1 MQSCAATAQSLHLT
15 SVTGKTFFLE
25 FACNLR
31 SHCFGEGT
39 RVEHFLNFGG
49 FCSTL
54 RAARVEFI
62 GSGRTFFRF
71 WRPHESNLESQ
82 VDKNQTFTPVFVYFR
97 GPRTTISESQ
107 VDKIHTFLPVF
118 VYFQSHAPKFARNY
132 QRCYK
137 DYVKSKTLPN
147 GVANGTAFPTKRDFI
162 HLFPKTPKNAGPIC
176 RCVIIIIF
184 I

>member
-1 MQSCAATAQSLHLT
+1 MQCCAATAQSLHLT

-31 SHCFGEGT
+31 SHCFGKGT
-39 RVEHFLNFGG
+39 RVEHFSDFGG
-49 FCSTL
+49 FCSTFE
-54 RAARVEFI
+54 ATRVDF
-62 GSGRTFFRF
+62 GACGRQKSDISHGFCLLPGPRT
-71 WRPHESNLESQ
+71 PILKPAI
-82 VDKNQTFTPVFVYFR
+82 DKIQTFPTVFVYC
-97 GPRTTISESQ
+97 
-107 VDKIHTFLPVF
+107 
-118 VYFQSHAPKFARNY
+118 QSHAPKFARNY

-147 GVANGTAFPTKRDFI
+147 GVANDTAFPTKRDFI